1 MPKSSGPEMK
11 STTKAFE
18 GTLER
23 KRDRLNWTVVAIPF
37 DAGKVWG
44 RRGQIKIKGE
54 INGFPFRTS
63 LFPDG
68 KGSHFLMVNKAMQ
81 TGGRATAGMR
91 ARFRLEPD
99 RDERAV
105 DVPLELENELRGDK
119 ELQRYFKSLSHSTR
133 NDVSRWIDEAKQE
146 ETRMRRAGQIAER
159 LFQTME
165 AERGDL
171 PPVLLAA
178 FKRFPNAAWDGKRC
192 RLRTSAR
199 SGTLPRAPSG
209 EGTIPQH
216 GLPVS
221 FMILL
226 SAFHLILSQSV
237 GPESSR

>member
-1 MPKSSGPEMK
+1 
-11 STTKAFE
+11 
-18 GTLER
+18 
-23 KRDRLNWTVVAIPF
+23 
-37 DAGKVWG
+37 
-44 RRGQIKIKGE
+44 
-54 INGFPFRTS
+54 
-63 LFPDG
+63 
-68 KGSHFLMVNKAMQ
+68 MVNKAMQ

-178 FKRFPNAAWDGKRC
+178 FKRFPNARVGWEKMPPSHKRQHLLGIFYY
-192 RLRTSAR
+192 RDPESQAR
-199 SGTLPRAPSG
+199 RVEKAVEMMLDYAAGRKGRERAP
-209 EGTIPQH
+209 
-216 GLPVS
+216 
-221 FMILL
+221 
-226 SAFHLILSQSV
+226 
-237 GPESSR
+237 